1 MSHTALVD
9 EILAPLTTSIEPSAS
24 VVEAKARME
33 EAQLQYLPVMEGES
47 LVGLL
52 TSRDLSLA
60 ANLSENAEVR
70 DLLTMRPITVPLGTS
85 VHDAVARMLDER
97 VGAVVVIDAG
107 HVKGIITHYDVF
119 RVFGERAFGEEGV
132 EQPTEIRQRVLDE
145 HRKITV
151 ILDKIEGLA
160 EQLKAGDADSEVL
173 LRRAIFELH
182 EVMRHHMAYEERTLL
197 PVLRS
202 SDSFGPAE
210 VAAFI
215 REHQVQRNMLE
226 KVATELAGAEK
237 LVELI
242 GSVLDLVRAIRDDIE
257 HEGREF
263 LNEDL
268 FRSTPARGAGSAG

>member
-9 EILAPLTTSIEPSAS
+9 EILAPLTSSIQPSAT
-24 VVEAKARME
+24 VLDAKSLME

-60 ANLSENAEVR
+60 ANLSEGAEVR
-70 DLLTMRPITVPLGTS
+70 ELLTMRPITVPLGTS

-97 VGAVVVIDAG
+97 VGAVVVIHDG
-107 HVKGIITHYDVF
+107 EVKGVITHYDVF
-119 RVFGERAFGEEGV
+119 RVFGERAFGVDGV
-132 EQPTEIRQRVLDE
+132 ERPAEIRQRVLDE
-145 HRKITV
+145 HRKIAV

-160 EQLKAGDADSEVL
+160 ERLRGGDADSEIL

-197 PVLRS
+197 PVLRT

-210 VAAFI
+210 VAEFI

-226 KVATELAGAEK
+226 KVATELAGAEA
-237 LVELI
+237 LAELI
-242 GSVLDLVRAIRDDIE
+242 GGVLDLVRAIRDDIE

-268 FRSTPARGAGSAG
+268 FRGSRA

>member
-9 EILAPLTTSIEPSAS
+9 EILAPLTSSIQPSAT
-24 VVEAKARME
+24 VLDAKSLME
-33 EAQLQYLPVMEGES
+33 EAQIQYLPVMEGES

-60 ANLSENAEVR
+60 ANLSESAEVR
-70 DLLTMRPITVPLGTS
+70 ELLTMRPITVPLGTS

-97 VGAVVVIDAG
+97 VGAVVVIHDG
-107 HVKGIITHYDVF
+107 KVKGVITHYDVF
-119 RVFGERAFGEEGV
+119 RVFGERAFGVDGV
-132 EQPTEIRQRVLDE
+132 ERPAEIRQRVLDE
-145 HRKITV
+145 HRKIAV

-160 EQLKAGDADSEVL
+160 ERLRGGDADSEIL

-197 PVLRS
+197 PVLRT

-210 VAAFI
+210 VAEFI

-226 KVATELAGAEK
+226 KVATELAGAEA
-237 LVELI
+237 LAELI
-242 GSVLDLVRAIRDDIE
+242 GGVLDLVRAIRDDIE

-268 FRSTPARGAGSAG
+268 FRGSRA

>member
-9 EILAPLTTSIEPSAS
+9 EILAPLTSSIQPSAT
-24 VVEAKARME
+24 VLEAKALME

-52 TSRDLSLA
+52 TARDLSLA
-60 ANLSENAEVR
+60 ANLSEGAEVR
-70 DLLTMRPITVPLGTS
+70 ELLTMRPITVPLGTP

-97 VGAVVVIDAG
+97 VGAVVVISDG
-107 HVKGIITHYDVF
+107 EVKGVITHYDVF
-119 RVFGERAFGEEGV
+119 RVFGERALGDASLER
-132 EQPTEIRQRVLDE
+132 PSEIRQRVLDE
-145 HRKITV
+145 HRKIAV
-151 ILDKIEGLA
+151 SLDKIEGLA
-160 EQLKAGDADSEVL
+160 AQLRGGDADSEIL

-197 PVLRS
+197 PVLRT

-210 VAAFI
+210 VAEFI

-226 KVATELAGAEK
+226 KIATDLAGTED
-237 LVELI
+237 LSTLI
-242 GSVLDLVRAIRDDIE
+242 GGVLELVRAIRDDIE

-268 FRSTPARGAGSAG
+268 FRGAISGGR

>member
-9 EILAPLTTSIEPSAS
+9 EILAPLTSSIQPSAT
-24 VVEAKARME
+24 VLEAKALME

-52 TSRDLSLA
+52 TARDLSLA
-60 ANLSENAEVR
+60 ANLSEGAEVR
-70 DLLTMRPITVPLGTS
+70 ELLTMRPITVPLGTP

-97 VGAVVVIDAG
+97 VGAVVVISDG
-107 HVKGIITHYDVF
+107 EVKGVITHYDVF
-119 RVFGERAFGEEGV
+119 RVFGERALGDASL
-132 EQPTEIRQRVLDE
+132 EQPSEIRQRVLDE
-145 HRKITV
+145 HRKIAV

-160 EQLKAGDADSEVL
+160 AQLRGGDADSEIL

-197 PVLRS
+197 PVLRT

-210 VAAFI
+210 VAEFI

-226 KVATELAGAEK
+226 KVATDLAGTED
-237 LVELI
+237 LSTLI
-242 GSVLDLVRAIRDDIE
+242 GGVLELVRAIRDDIE

-268 FRSTPARGAGSAG
+268 FRGAISGGR

>member
-9 EILAPLTTSIEPSAS
+9 EILAPLTSSIQPSAT
-24 VVEAKARME
+24 VLEAKALME

-52 TSRDLSLA
+52 TARDLSLA
-60 ANLSENAEVR
+60 ANLSEGAEVR
-70 DLLTMRPITVPLGTS
+70 ELLTMRPITVPLGTP

-97 VGAVVVIDAG
+97 VGAVVVISDG
-107 HVKGIITHYDVF
+107 EVKGVITHYDVF
-119 RVFGERAFGEEGV
+119 RVFGERALGDASLER
-132 EQPTEIRQRVLDE
+132 PSEIRQRVLDE
-145 HRKITV
+145 HRKIAV

-160 EQLKAGDADSEVL
+160 AQLRGGDADSEIL

-197 PVLRS
+197 PVLRT

-210 VAAFI
+210 VAEFI

-226 KVATELAGAEK
+226 KIATDLAGTED
-237 LVELI
+237 LSTLI
-242 GSVLDLVRAIRDDIE
+242 GGVLELVRAIRDDIE

-268 FRSTPARGAGSAG
+268 FRGAISGGR

>member
-9 EILAPLTTSIEPSAS
+9 EILAPLTSSIHPSAT
-24 VVEAKARME
+24 VLEAKAQME

-52 TSRDLSLA
+52 TARDLSLA
-60 ANLSENAEVR
+60 ANLSESAEVR
-70 DLLTMRPITVPLGTS
+70 ELLTVRPITVPLGTP

-97 VGAVVVIDAG
+97 VGAVVVISEG
-107 HVKGIITHYDVF
+107 KVKGVITHYDVF
-119 RVFGERAFGEEGV
+119 RVFGERALGNVSLERPG
-132 EQPTEIRQRVLDE
+132 EIRQRVLDE
-145 HRKITV
+145 HRKIAV

-160 EQLKAGDADSEVL
+160 ARLRGGDADSEIL

-197 PVLRS
+197 PVLRT
-202 SDSFGPAE
+202 SDHFGPAE
-210 VAAFI
+210 VAEFI

-226 KVATELAGAEK
+226 KVATELAGAA
-237 LVELI
+237 ELATQI
-242 GSVLDLVRAIRDDIE
+242 GGVLDLVRAIRDDIE

-268 FRSTPARGAGSAG
+268 FRGAIDASG

>member
-9 EILAPLTTSIEPSAS
+9 EILAPLTSSIQPSAT
-24 VVEAKARME
+24 VLDAKSLME

-60 ANLSENAEVR
+60 ANLSEGAEVR
-70 DLLTMRPITVPLGTS
+70 ELLTMRPITVPLGTS

-97 VGAVVVIDAG
+97 VGAVVVIHDG
-107 HVKGIITHYDVF
+107 KVKGVITHYDVF
-119 RVFGERAFGEEGV
+119 RVFGERAFGVDGV
-132 EQPTEIRQRVLDE
+132 ERPAEIRQRVLDE
-145 HRKITV
+145 HRKIAV

-160 EQLKAGDADSEVL
+160 ERLRGGDADSEIL

-197 PVLRS
+197 PVLRT

-210 VAAFI
+210 VAEFI

-226 KVATELAGAEK
+226 KVATELAGAEELAK
-237 LVELI
+237 LI
-242 GSVLDLVRAIRDDIE
+242 GGVLDLVRAIRDDIE

-268 FRSTPARGAGSAG
+268 FRGSRA